1 MLKKNIFVKISWD
14 LINKDEV
21 IDWLKTISQ
30 KSFLVICT
38 WWGTQINEEFEKRWF
53 QIKFWPL
60 WRETSSFEEK
70 QIARDLLEQN
80 QAEIQDYISGKWI
93 DAQVIIPVLDIWNVL
108 CHVNWD
114 IYTLA
119 AYNWFDELFILT
131 LKDRLDKKIVE
142 FEKYPKIEIIW
153 F

>member
-1 MLKKNIFVKISWD
+1 MFKKNVFVKISWD

-21 IDWLKTISQ
+21 IDWLKKISQ
-30 KSFLVICT
+30 YSFLVICT

-60 WRETSSFEEK
+60 WRETSSFEGK
-70 QIARDLLEQN
+70 QLARDLLEQN
-80 QAEIQDYISGKWI
+80 QAEIQDYISDKWI